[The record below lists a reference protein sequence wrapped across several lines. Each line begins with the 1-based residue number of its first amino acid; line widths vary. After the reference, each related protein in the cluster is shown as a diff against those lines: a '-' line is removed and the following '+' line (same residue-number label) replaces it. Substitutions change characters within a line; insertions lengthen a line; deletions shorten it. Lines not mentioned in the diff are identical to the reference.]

1 LKSKILISIFAA
13 VMIMAFL
20 TTGCHS
26 GRYIVGTGPTV
37 NTPYNFENFTEIDV
51 SNTFEYD
58 ITRADNF
65 SINISC
71 RQNLVEHLDISQ
83 SGQRL
88 IIRLKDGN
96 YTNSDIV
103 ATVTLPALTKLTVS
117 GASQGKIN
125 GFKSSQDL
133 DISVSGASQLD
144 MNAEATTANLEVT
157 GASKISGT
165 LKSAAAHLKATG
177 ASRMSLEGSASADC
191 VLEVTGAS
199 TMALGEFK
207 MINADISI
215 SGASRATIYA
225 EGNLSMEATGA
236 STIKYSG
243 NPTVKSSIVSGGSK
257 ISN

>member
-1 LKSKILISIFAA
+1 MKSKLLVPIIAG
-13 VMIMAFL
+13 VMVIAFL
-20 TTGCHS
+20 MTGCVP
-26 GRYIVGTGPTV
+26 GRYIVGTGPMV
-37 NTPYNFENFTEIDV
+37 NTPYNYENFTEIDV
-51 SNTFEYD
+51 SNTFQYE

-65 SINISC
+65 SININSH
-71 RQNLVEHLDISQ
+71 QNLVEHLDITQ
-83 SGQRL
+83 SGKRL

-117 GASQGKIN
+117 GASKGEIS
-125 GFKSSQDL
+125 GFTSSQDL
-133 DISVSGASQLD
+133 DIVVSGASQLE
-144 MNAEATTANLEVT
+144 MNAAAATANVEVS

-177 ASRMSLEGSASADC
+177 ASRMSLEGSASDDC
-191 VLEVTGAS
+191 ILEVTGAS
-199 TMALGEFK
+199 TLATGDFK
-207 MINADISI
+207 MINAEISI

-225 EGNLSMEATGA
+225 EGDLRMEATGA

-243 NPTVKSSIVSGGSK
+243 NPTIKSSIASGGSK